1 MVFRTVCH
9 LLISENYPSFV
20 FGKFYYPTRLASWD
34 FHAVEA
40 GLISLWF
47 SRQLDRD
54 IIKQGGEVG
63 MKSEVPAQRPRQR
76 DNHKQR
82 NVEKACAILLGK
94 SLNPTACQA
103 LLSPEE
109 PENAIT

>member
-1 MVFRTVCH
+1 
-9 LLISENYPSFV
+9 
-20 FGKFYYPTRLASWD
+20 
-34 FHAVEA
+34 
-40 GLISLWF
+40 
-47 SRQLDRD
+47 
-54 IIKQGGEVG
+54 
-63 MKSEVPAQRPRQR
+63 MKVPAQRPRQR

-82 NVEKACAILLGK
+82 NVEKARVILLGK